1 MGNFGVEVGLLT
13 DAAERKN
20 SHLLAASDNL
30 PAQAVLYASAPDM
43 LIGEEMFSADAYN
56 NRGPL
61 HSASLTVQDV
71 LRWLLIAAML
81 FGALLKLAGIL

>member
-1 MGNFGVEVGLLT
+1 
-13 DAAERKN
+13 
-20 SHLLAASDNL
+20 
-30 PAQAVLYASAPDM
+30 M
-43 LIGEEMFSADAYN
+43 LIGEELFAADAYN
-56 NRGPL
+56 NGGPL